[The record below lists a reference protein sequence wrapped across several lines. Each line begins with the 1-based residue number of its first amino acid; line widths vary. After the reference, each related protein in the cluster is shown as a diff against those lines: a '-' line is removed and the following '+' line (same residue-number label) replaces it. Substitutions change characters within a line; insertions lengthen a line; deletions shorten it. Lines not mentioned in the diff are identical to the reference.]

1 MDYEAAQAEQCV
13 PAEGQGICVGADE
26 TFFGLPV
33 LVLLELSS
41 GYIFIETE
49 CENRTYA
56 TWMEQVNQW
65 WQDSPWQC
73 HYLVSDGA
81 RALVKLAVSGL
92 GCVSVAD
99 LFHALRALGKP
110 MGRSLKQQAA
120 TLKKQQDKLQ
130 QQLKKRREGA
140 DTQALEAL
148 IEKSEA
154 ALQQVQQDE
163 QIYHEAIEQISQT
176 IHPFTLNSLQWQ
188 TQRALLTNL
197 ASPLQRLWDL
207 APTYG
212 AQKAQQAIDTFEAQ
226 ITSFAQAIEAW
237 QQWVT
242 IALDGQ
248 TQDPVIRNWVLNSLL
263 PWVYW
268 RQQAD
273 KTRQPSLKRRYQ
285 ATASD
290 AFDRLFEQ
298 DLTLALTD
306 HQREQWVL
314 WCREFCAKYQRTSS
328 AVRVP
333 KTDFA
338 FKKIFGSPQ
347 STNILIS
354 FLNAMLYEGRPTIQ
368 TLSIIDPYQA
378 PRIEGIKDSYLDVKA
393 VLADGQVVIIEMQVF
408 NVLGFKERV
417 LYKAAK
423 AFSIQLEVG
432 DDYTMLN
439 PVIALTIT
447 DFEMF
452 EHSNKVVSRYR
463 LKEKDDLTDYSD
475 DIELVFAELPK
486 FNKSLKQLSTLSD
499 KWLFFLK
506 QANRLESVPASLD
519 EEPAIHSAFEVAR
532 QSRLTRDEI
541 EVLERQSMVIHD
553 SRNAVLLGVQQGI
566 QQGVQQGLEAG
577 QEQGERAARIEIA
590 RSLLE
595 RLSPEEISQITGLS
609 PSEIERLR

>member
-1 MDYEAAQAEQCV
+1 MIISIRARSQKVAACVEANVRQTLRKIAVTTGISKSSVHRHRQAINRRNQYPESSFWETAAGSQWLARLVFGLVYYFGIKQGVGAESLSEFICAMHLDTHVAGSASALRQLKQRVNQAVLDYEKAQAEHCV

-49 CENRTYA
+49 CESRTYA

-65 WQDSPWQC
+65 WKDSPWQC

-99 LFHALRALGKP
+99 LFHALRALGRP
-110 MGRSLKQQAA
+110 MGRSLGQQAA
-120 TLKKQQDKLQ
+120 TLKKQQDKHQ
-130 QQLKKRREGA
+130 QQLKKCREGA

-148 IEKSEA
+148 IENHEA

-176 IHPFTLNSLQWQ
+176 IHPFTLDSLQWQ
-188 TQRALLTNL
+188 TQRALLTDL

-207 APTYG
+207 APIYG

-242 IALDGQ
+242 IALDSQ
-248 TQDPVIRNWVLNSLL
+248 TQDVAIRNWVLSSLL

-306 HQREQWVL
+306 HQRAHWVL
-314 WCREFCAKYQRTSS
+314 WCQEFCAKYQRTSS
-328 AVRVP
+328 AV
-333 KTDFA
+333 
-338 FKKIFGSPQ
+338 
-347 STNILIS
+347 
-354 FLNAMLYEGRPTIQ
+354 EGRNGY
-368 TLSIIDPYQA
+368 LSKLHHARRGFSEQ
-378 PRIEGIKDSYLDVKA
+378 SL
-393 VLADGQVVIIEMQVF
+393 
-408 NVLGFKERV
+408 NVLTIIHNFDLKRHDGTT
-417 LYKAAK
+417 AAQRL
-423 AFSIQLEVG
+423 FGREFPDLFEW
-432 DDYTMLN
+432 MLDH
-439 PVIALTIT
+439 IG
-447 DFEMF
+447 
-452 EHSNKVVSRYR
+452 
-463 LKEKDDLTDYSD
+463 
-475 DIELVFAELPK
+475 ELPMPRRSSK
-486 FNKSLKQLSTLSD
+486 PQQQKPLYADVF
-499 KWLFFLK
+499 
-506 QANRLESVPASLD
+506 PA
-519 EEPAIHSAFEVAR
+519 
-532 QSRLTRDEI
+532 
-541 EVLERQSMVIHD
+541 
-553 SRNAVLLGVQQGI
+553 
-566 QQGVQQGLEAG
+566 
-577 QEQGERAARIEIA
+577 
-590 RSLLE
+590 
-595 RLSPEEISQITGLS
+595 
-609 PSEIERLR
+609 

>member
-1 MDYEAAQAEQCV
+1 MIISIRERSQKVAACVEANVRQTLRKIAVTTGISKSSVHRHQQAIKRRNQYPESSFWETTAGSQWLARLVFGLVYTFGIKQGVGAESLSEFICAVHLDTHVASSASALRQLKQRVNQAVLDYEKAQTEHCV
-13 PAEGQGICVGADE
+13 PSEGQGICVGADE

-41 GYIFIETE
+41 GYIFIESE

-65 WQDSPWQC
+65 WKDSPWQC

-99 LFHALRALGKP
+99 LFHALRALGRP
-110 MGRSLKQQAA
+110 MGRSLGQQAA
-120 TLKKQQDKLQ
+120 TLKKQQDKRQ

-140 DTQALEAL
+140 DTQSLEAL
-148 IEKSEA
+148 IEKHEA

-176 IHPFTLNSLQWQ
+176 IHPFTLDSLQRQ
-188 TQRALLTNL
+188 TQRALLTDL
-197 ASPLQRLWDL
+197 ASPLQRLWEL

-248 TQDPVIRNWVLNSLL
+248 TQDPAIRNWVLSSLL

-298 DLTLALTD
+298 DLTLELEDA
-306 HQREQWVL
+306 QRERWLL

-328 AVRVP
+328 AVEGRNGYLSKLHHARRGFSEQSLNVL
-333 KTDFA
+333 TIIHNFDLRRYDGTTA
-338 FKKIFGSPQ
+338 AQRLFGYNFPDE
-347 STNILIS
+347 
-354 FLNAMLYEGRPTIQ
+354 LYE
-368 TLSIIDPYQA
+368 
-378 PRIEGIKDSYLDVKA
+378 K
-393 VLADGQVVIIEMQVF
+393 
-408 NVLGFKERV
+408 LGFV
-417 LYKAAK
+417 AQPIGMGQA
-423 AFSIQLEVG
+423 VG
-432 DDYTMLN
+432 QW
-439 PVIALTIT
+439 LT
-447 DFEMF
+447 
-452 EHSNKVVSRYR
+452 
-463 LKEKDDLTDYSD
+463 
-475 DIELVFAELPK
+475 
-486 FNKSLKQLSTLSD
+486 
-499 KWLFFLK
+499 
-506 QANRLESVPASLD
+506 
-519 EEPAIHSAFEVAR
+519 
-532 QSRLTRDEI
+532 
-541 EVLERQSMVIHD
+541 
-553 SRNAVLLGVQQGI
+553 
-566 QQGVQQGLEAG
+566 
-577 QEQGERAARIEIA
+577 
-590 RSLLE
+590 
-595 RLSPEEISQITGLS
+595 
-609 PSEIERLR
+609 SEG

>member
-1 MDYEAAQAEQCV
+1 MIISIRERSQKVAACVEANVRQTLRKIAVTTGISKSSVHRHQQAIKRRNQYPESSFWETTAGSQWLARLVFGLVYTFGIKQGVGAESLSEFICAVHLDTHVASSASALRQLKQRVNQAVLDYEKAQTEHCV
-13 PAEGQGICVGADE
+13 PSEGQGICVGADE

-41 GYIFIETE
+41 GYIFIESE

-65 WQDSPWQC
+65 WKDSPWQC

-99 LFHALRALGKP
+99 LFHALRALGRP
-110 MGRSLKQQAA
+110 MGRSLGQQAA
-120 TLKKQQDKLQ
+120 TLKKQQDKRQ

-140 DTQALEAL
+140 DTQSLEAL
-148 IEKSEA
+148 IEKHEA

-176 IHPFTLNSLQWQ
+176 IHPFTLDSLQRQ
-188 TQRALLTNL
+188 TQRALLTDL
-197 ASPLQRLWDL
+197 ASPLQRLWEL

-248 TQDPVIRNWVLNSLL
+248 TQDPAIRNWVLSSLL

-298 DLTLALTD
+298 DLTLELEDA
-306 HQREQWVL
+306 QRERWLL

-328 AVRVP
+328 AV
-333 KTDFA
+333 
-338 FKKIFGSPQ
+338 
-347 STNILIS
+347 
-354 FLNAMLYEGRPTIQ
+354 EGRNGY
-368 TLSIIDPYQA
+368 LSKLHHARRGFSEQ
-378 PRIEGIKDSYLDVKA
+378 SL
-393 VLADGQVVIIEMQVF
+393 
-408 NVLGFKERV
+408 NVLTIIHNFDLKRYDGTT
-417 LYKAAK
+417 AAGRLFGHDFPDVFEWML
-423 AFSIQLEVG
+423 AHVG
-432 DDYTMLN
+432 
-439 PVIALTIT
+439 
-447 DFEMF
+447 
-452 EHSNKVVSRYR
+452 
-463 LKEKDDLTDYSD
+463 
-475 DIELVFAELPK
+475 ELPM
-486 FNKSLKQLSTLSD
+486 
-499 KWLFFLK
+499 
-506 QANRLESVPASLD
+506 P
-519 EEPAIHSAFEVAR
+519 R
-532 QSRLTRDEI
+532 QS
-541 EVLERQSMVIHD
+541 SK
-553 SRNAVLLGVQQGI
+553 AQQPKPLYAD
-566 QQGVQQGLEAG
+566 VFPA
-577 QEQGERAARIEIA
+577 
-590 RSLLE
+590 
-595 RLSPEEISQITGLS
+595 
-609 PSEIERLR
+609 